1 MIILAACGFA
11 VAGVLSSVAAQ
22 RWSDDVLGR
31 VPGALPFADVFT
43 RDIEEV
49 RNGIAATAVSSTL
62 QLYYYIV
69 SKKNGIMYMYSRLIL
84 DCSIFA
90 RLSDSKFNYVHRV
103 YSACG

>member
-22 RWSDDVLGR
+22 RWSDDILGR

-49 RNGIAATAVSSTL
+49 RNGIAATAVSSTI
-62 QLYYYIV
+62 QLLLFQI
-69 SKKNGIMYMYSRLIL
+69 MYSR
-84 DCSIFA
+84 S
-90 RLSDSKFNYVHRV
+90 RLQHFCPTVRQQI
-103 YSACG
+103 